1 MKLKV
6 ENTIRWRQGFDAE
19 GKAVKESN
27 ARVVKWSDGSTSL
40 YLGSE
45 IFDVHK
51 QSLHGDF
58 NHMFIRQGTGLQG
71 QAIFRTKLS
80 FRPHSTESKTHQKM
94 TRQMAD
100 RSQKSSGIKVISQVG
115 RDPTVGRYSRL
126 KEEEERLRADL
137 RRNSQAK
144 RVREK
149 ASSRGLS
156 RGYLEGG
163 DSDEEEDSINAIK
176 NKYKKGASGGRGE
189 SAAVSLP
196 FPS

>member
-1 MKLKV
+1 MFAN
-6 ENTIRWRQGFDAE
+6 EPQICCR
-19 GKAVKESN
+19 
-27 ARVVKWSDGSTSL
+27 WSDGSTSL

-100 RSQKSSGIKVISQVG
+100 RSQKSSGIKVISQVPQLG
-115 RDPTVGRYSRL
+115 GGEGTFSSQHLAKFKVKF
-126 KEEEERLRADL
+126 KETGVPPI
-137 RRNSQAK
+137 K
-144 RVREK
+144 RVNYIYNFVWYDR
-149 ASSRGLS
+149 S
-156 RGYLEGG
+156 
-163 DSDEEEDSINAIK
+163 
-176 NKYKKGASGGRGE
+176 
-189 SAAVSLP
+189 
-196 FPS
+196 